1 MGLLEMA
8 QKYQLCVVIVNNMKL
23 SKKDFLSE
31 VGNPGGQGQMSG
43 PMWA

>member
-8 QKYQLCVVIVNNMKL
+8 QKYQLCVVLVNNMKL

-31 VGNPGGQGQMSG
+31 VGAPVPGGLQ
-43 PMWA
+43 